1 MKESTVG
8 RIRTIWQT
16 FDMALN
22 IPAIDKQ
29 HLWLIAMIVEL
40 EQDLENEDPVKMEDN
55 FTRTLTRALDYTIEH
70 FSLEEKILEIVKY
83 PKLGQHRVQHTRFVA
98 VLRRRARERV
108 TGDYKK
114 AALNLLR
121 NLRTWLFQH
130 ILSEDRGYMDILTAH
145 YEEIKDWLELQ
156 LGNSMHRDE
165 IEDLYTRV
173 NNPNGKFHQ
182 TEFQTIGEDNLKIIS
197 ELWFRYKL
205 KTGIAIVDMQHLWLL
220 QLLVNT
226 EKLHRQRLKQE
237 IRSEILTVKL
247 KEALSAT
254 IDYIKEHFGTEEAI
268 MRKFNFH
275 DTNSHMKQHRD
286 FNALIGDLVLRS
298 KDDDTDAI
306 SKLLQDLKEWLISH
320 IAVEDKKLFYFFR
333 SRLGEVNDFVRQLNQ
348 QGKIHIWKDAVSI
361 YKLLVEYQEAPSLHV

>member
-29 HLWLIAMIVEL
+29 HIWLIAMIVEL
-40 EQDLENEDPVKMEDN
+40 EDDLESADPVSMESN

-70 FSLEEKILEIVKY
+70 FSLEEKVLESINY
-83 PKLGQHRVQHTRFVA
+83 QKLGQHRIQHTRFIA

-130 ILSEDRGYMDILTAH
+130 ILSEDRAYLDAVQIH
-145 YEEIKDWLELQ
+145 YDEIKDWMNAQFL
-156 LGNSMHRDE
+156 NSPHSDE
-165 IEDLYTRV
+165 VEDLYRRV
-173 NNPNGKFHQ
+173 MSSSGMGREF
-182 TEFQTIGEDNLKIIS
+182 EFQTIGEDNLRIIS

-220 QLLVNT
+220 QLLVRT

-237 IRSEILTVKL
+237 IKNDVLSGRI
-247 KEALSAT
+247 KEALTAT
-254 IDYIKEHFGTEEAI
+254 VDYIKEHFSTEEAI
-268 MRKFNFH
+268 MRKFSFH
-275 DTNSHMKQHRD
+275 DTNSHIKQHRD
-286 FNALIGDLVLRS
+286 FNIIINDLIQGSRN
-298 KDDDTDAI
+298 DDTDAI

-333 SRLGEVNDFVRQLNQ
+333 SRLGEVNEYVRELNQ

-361 YKLLVEYQEAPSLHV
+361 YRLLVEYEETPTLKT

>member
-1 MKESTVG
+1 MKESTIA

-29 HLWLIAMIVEL
+29 HIWLIGMIVEL
-40 EQDLENEDPVKMEDN
+40 EDDLEFADPVSMENN

-70 FSLEEKILEIVKY
+70 FSLEEKVLESINY
-83 PKLGQHRVQHTRFVA
+83 QKLGQHRIQHTRFIA

-130 ILSEDRGYMDILTAH
+130 ILSEDRAYLDVVHMH
-145 YEEIKDWLELQ
+145 YDEIKDWMDSQ
-156 LGNSMHRDE
+156 FVNSPHSDE
-165 IEDLYTRV
+165 VEDLYRQVMNSSDTS
-173 NNPNGKFHQ
+173 KEF
-182 TEFQTIGEDNLKIIS
+182 EFQTIGEDNLRIIS

-220 QLLVNT
+220 QLLVRT

-237 IRSEILTVKL
+237 IKNEVLTSRI
-247 KEALSAT
+247 KEALTAT
-254 IDYIKEHFGTEEAI
+254 IDYIKEHFSTEEAI
-268 MRKFNFH
+268 MRRFSFH
-275 DTNSHMKQHRD
+275 NTNSHIKQHRD
-286 FNALIGDLVLRS
+286 FNGIINDLILRS
-298 KDDDTDAI
+298 RNDDTDAI

-333 SRLGEVNDFVRQLNQ
+333 SRLGEVNEYVRELNQ

-361 YKLLVEYQEAPSLHV
+361 YRLLVEYEETPTLKA

>member
-1 MKESTVG
+1 
-8 RIRTIWQT
+8 
-16 FDMALN
+16 MALN

-29 HLWLIAMIVEL
+29 HIWLIGMIVEL
-40 EQDLENEDPVKMEDN
+40 EDDLEFADPVSMENN

-70 FSLEEKILEIVKY
+70 FSLEEKVLESINY
-83 PKLGQHRVQHTRFVA
+83 QKLGQHRIQHTRFIA

-130 ILSEDRGYMDILTAH
+130 ILSEDRAYLDVVHMH
-145 YEEIKDWLELQ
+145 YDEIKDWMDSQ
-156 LGNSMHRDE
+156 FVNSPHSDE
-165 IEDLYTRV
+165 VEDLYRQVMNSSDTS
-173 NNPNGKFHQ
+173 KEF
-182 TEFQTIGEDNLKIIS
+182 EFQTIGEDNLRIIS

-220 QLLVNT
+220 QLLVRT

-237 IRSEILTVKL
+237 IKNEVLTSRI
-247 KEALSAT
+247 KEALTAT
-254 IDYIKEHFGTEEAI
+254 IDYIKEHFSTEEAI
-268 MRKFNFH
+268 MRRFSFH
-275 DTNSHMKQHRD
+275 NTNSHIKQHRD
-286 FNALIGDLVLRS
+286 FNGIINDLILRS
-298 KDDDTDAI
+298 RNDDTDAI

-333 SRLGEVNDFVRQLNQ
+333 SRLGEVNEYVRELNQ

-361 YKLLVEYQEAPSLHV
+361 YRLLVEYEETPTLKA